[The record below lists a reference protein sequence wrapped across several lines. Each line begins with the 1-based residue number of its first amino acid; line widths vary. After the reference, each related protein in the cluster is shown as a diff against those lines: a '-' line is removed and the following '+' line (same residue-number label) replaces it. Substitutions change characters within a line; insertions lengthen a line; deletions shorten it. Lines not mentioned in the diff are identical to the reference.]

1 MTDHENVTQL
11 LVRVREGDA
20 AAQEEVWPLVYDQ
33 MRRIA
38 QRQLAGERA
47 DHTLNATA
55 LVHEAYMKLV
65 GQTRV
70 DWRDR
75 AQFYA
80 LAARSMRRILIDYAR
95 KRLAEKRG
103 GGQALVTFDESFQG
117 RKDARAEELIDLD
130 NALDRLKEMHERQAK
145 VVELRFFG
153 SLTEEEIAEALK
165 VSVPTVK
172 RDWRVAKAWLAKQ
185 LNDSTD

>member
-1 MTDHENVTQL
+1 MRDIEGVTQL
-11 LVRVREGDA
+11 LMRAREGDPA
-20 AAQEEVWPLVYDQ
+20 AHEEVWPLVYNQ

-80 LAARSMRRILIDYAR
+80 LAARSMRRILIEYAR

-103 GGQALVTFDESFQG
+103 GGMPMVTFDESFQG
-117 RKDARAEELIDLD
+117 RKDARSEELIDLD
-130 NALDRLKEMHERQAK
+130 VALNLLKEMNDRQSQ

-153 SLTEEEIAEALK
+153 GLTEEEIAETLH

-172 RDWRVAKAWLAKQ
+172 RDWRVAKAWLARQ
-185 LNDSTD
+185 LGDSAE

>member
-1 MTDHENVTQL
+1 MSEQQDVTQL
-11 LVRVREGDA
+11 LERARQGDA
-20 AAQEEVWPLVYDQ
+20 SAHEVVWPLVYDS

-38 QRQLAGERA
+38 QRQLQGERA

-55 LVHEAYMKLV
+55 LVHEAYVKLV
-65 GQTRV
+65 GQSRV

-103 GGQALVTFDESFQG
+103 GGQPMITFDESFQG
-117 RKDARAEELIDLD
+117 SKDARAEELIDLD
-130 NALDRLKEMHERQAK
+130 RALNQLKEMNERHAQ

-153 SLTEEEIAEALK
+153 GLTEAEIAETLH

-172 RDWRVAKAWLAKQ
+172 RDWRVAKAWLARQ
-185 LNDSTD
+185 LDNSAE